1 MTTHCPHRDQ
11 LHEWLDGTLE
21 GDEAERFATHL
32 EGCETCAAEL
42 AVYTRLEA
50 MVASA
55 RVIDPGPALTERILD
70 HVVPSRVRRR
80 FVTVVGWA
88 YTTVTAATTFAFMS
102 WVTRPGTPMWVTDQ
116 LGQLYLAGIKAG
128 LFTLHTLVA
137 ATLRFGDGWGQLGT
151 FAERLAPLAH
161 AVAVTV
167 AQPALAAT
175 LLAAVASTVAV
186 LRWMRPQ
193 GAARMQGGGVEHVDF
208 LGF

>member
-1 MTTHCPHRDQ
+1 MTTRCPQRDQ
-11 LHEWLDGTLE
+11 LHEWLDGALD
-21 GDEAERFATHL
+21 GDAAGRFAAHL
-32 EGCETCAAEL
+32 EGCESCAAEL
-42 AVYTRLEA
+42 AVFTRLEA

-55 RVIDPGPALTERILD
+55 RVVDPGPALTERILD

-88 YTTVTAATTFAFMS
+88 YTAVTAASTFAFMS
-102 WVTRPGTPMWVTDQ
+102 WVTRPGTPVWVTDQ

-161 AVAVTV
+161 AAAVTL
-167 AQPALAAT
+167 AQPVLAGT
-175 LLAAVASTVAV
+175 LLAAVASTIAV
-186 LRWMRPQ
+186 LRWMRPR
-193 GAARMQGGGVEHVDF
+193 GAGSQGGLEHVD
-208 LGF
+208 LAGF